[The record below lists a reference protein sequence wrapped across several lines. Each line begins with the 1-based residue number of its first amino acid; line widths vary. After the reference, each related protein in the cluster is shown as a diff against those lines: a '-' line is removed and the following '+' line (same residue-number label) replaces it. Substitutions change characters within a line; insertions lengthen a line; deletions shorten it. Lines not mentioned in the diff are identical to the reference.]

1 MGHRGRVRQILF
13 LALVV
18 DLALGPGPAR
28 NCLQCDPSFA
38 VQFASYIPRLSRKS
52 WGLGDVPAAGRRL
65 RGWAQDTL
73 REIHL
78 EVPLEIPFEKLRE
91 IAVKIYAKLDTVFR
105 GKTYKPVG
113 NSREIERPQSS
124 SSESLGVLP
133 ETLRSIFQEQV
144 SMLRDAIIESRVKCE
159 RHCVLSH
166 LIYAAGINWY
176 EAVSCETCNVTKPSC
191 FGYNCESSKEWK
203 GALQGLYA
211 YMTNLKTTPGEM
223 VEALKQL
230 PVFSN
235 CTDTSLE
242 NLNFDSINATLS
254 HNWLT
259 AKAKKESSEEAAAVV
274 ELLKPSCPVDAV
286 M

>member
-1 MGHRGRVRQILF
+1 MAHWGRVRQILF

-18 DLALGPGPAR
+18 DLALGPAPAR

-105 GKTYKPVG
+105 GKTYKP
-113 NSREIERPQSS
+113 
-124 SSESLGVLP
+124 GVLP

-159 RHCVLSH
+159 RHC
-166 LIYAAGINWY
+166 GINWY
-176 EAVSCETCNVTKPSC
+176 EAISCETCNVTKPSC

-211 YMTNLKTTPGEM
+211 YITNLKTTPGEL

-235 CTDTSLE
+235 CTDNSLE

-254 HNWLT
+254 QNWLT
-259 AKAKKESSEEAAAVV
+259 AKAKNENSEEAVVV
-274 ELLKPSCPVDAV
+274 ELLKPSCPVNADL
-286 M
+286 